1 LAILRGAVPAMTRQA
16 LQGKLA
22 LVTGVTSGIGAATV
36 RALLAAEMRVIGL
49 GRSAEKL
56 QAASLELGPN
66 FQPILAD
73 LSDPELRRRALVALP
88 EEPVHLLV
96 NNAAECVYESPQHFP
111 PERLS
116 RLFEVNV
123 SAALALVQAVAPRMQ
138 AGAQIIN
145 VSSVVARHLP
155 AAKFAP
161 YAATKVALD
170 CLTEAL
176 RLELHPRGVRV
187 STVAP
192 GLVDTP
198 IYDKVAGFQ
207 RAKEK
212 IKEQV
217 PQWLSPDDVADA
229 ILWIAGRPPH
239 LVVADLSLLPSAQA
253 R

>member
-1 LAILRGAVPAMTRQA
+1 MNGYT

-49 GRSAEKL
+49 GRSANKL
-56 QAASLELGPN
+56 QAASFELGPK

-73 LSDPELRRRALVALP
+73 LSEPQSRQRALAELP
-88 EEPVHLLV
+88 TEPVHLLV
-96 NNAAECVYESPQHFP
+96 NNAAECVYESPQQLP
-111 PERLS
+111 PEQLS

-161 YAATKVALD
+161 YAASKVALD

-198 IYDKVAGFQ
+198 IYDKVSGFHGAKQ
-207 RAKEK
+207 R

-217 PQWLSPDDVADA
+217 PRWLSAEDVADA
-229 ILWIAGRPPH
+229 IVWIASRPPH